1 MRFQN
6 FLMHLIQLIHINEIT
21 YYIIIPETD

>member
-6 FLMHLIQLIHINEIT
+6 FLMYSGAGLVKSIGKR
-21 YYIIIPETD
+21 

>member
-1 MRFQN
+1 
-6 FLMHLIQLIHINEIT
+6 MHLIQLIHINGIT

>member
-1 MRFQN
+1 
-6 FLMHLIQLIHINEIT
+6 MHLIQLIHINEIT